1 MILVALAVLVG
12 ATILMIL
19 LRALWI
25 RTGLNARQT
34 LATLAAAF
42 FIVVVVGLAAT
53 GRLNWI
59 AAAIATVIPF
69 AQRIGQFGRLFPWL
83 ASLFARVRGSS
94 SAGAYA
100 KPGTDTRNT
109 TTDSPWLR
117 MTLHHASGHMDGEVR
132 RGRHQGRFLSEL
144 TLAELTGLFGQL
156 DDYDSRRLLETYL
169 DHHFPHWR
177 QSDHDRPNTSN
188 VEMTRSEALD
198 ALGLTDQAS
207 RDDVIAAH
215 RRLIQKLHPDR
226 GGSTYLAALL
236 NRAKDVLIKD
246 H

>member
-1 MILVALAVLVG
+1 MILVALAALVG
-12 ATILMIL
+12 ATVFAIL

-25 RTGLNARQT
+25 RSGLNARQT
-34 LATLAAAF
+34 IATLAAAL

-59 AAAIATVIPF
+59 AAAIATVVPF

-83 ASLFARVRGSS
+83 ASLFARVRGNS

-100 KPGTDTRNT
+100 KPGADSRNT

-132 RGRHQGRFLSEL
+132 QGRHQGRFLSEL
-144 TLAELTGLFGQL
+144 TLGELTGLFGQL

-177 QSDHDRPNTSN
+177 RTDHDRPNTPN
-188 VEMTRSEALD
+188 VEMTRSEALE
-198 ALGLTDQAS
+198 ALGLTDQAT